1 MTEEIK
7 NPVKL
12 LTAEDEKWKE
22 KYIERQLQ
30 SSCRRKSVTVDGSI
44 YRVMKAISFL
54 RGQPLGETYSIA
66 VYEWAS
72 KRYPELIK
80 DVQAQFQE
88 DLEKSIQQE
97 SEQYPFFIIMKNKEK
112 KSKVIRFDSP
122 FADVPGIN
130 EFGKICRYTIPRPQ
144 ESIKKICKYDGKC
157 LLNSR
162 NQTHNILT

>member
-1 MTEEIK
+1 MRCKYCKSTFRKTHRSHICGYCRRGIINPKFIKQNYTMTEEIK

-12 LTAEDEKWKE
+12 LTGEDEKWKE

-97 SEQYPFFIIMKNKEK
+97 SE
-112 KSKVIRFDSP
+112 
-122 FADVPGIN
+122 
-130 EFGKICRYTIPRPQ
+130 
-144 ESIKKICKYDGKC
+144 
-157 LLNSR
+157 
-162 NQTHNILT
+162 

>member
-12 LTAEDEKWKE
+12 LTAENEKWKE

-97 SEQYPFFIIMKNKEK
+97 SE
-112 KSKVIRFDSP
+112 
-122 FADVPGIN
+122 
-130 EFGKICRYTIPRPQ
+130 
-144 ESIKKICKYDGKC
+144 
-157 LLNSR
+157 
-162 NQTHNILT
+162 